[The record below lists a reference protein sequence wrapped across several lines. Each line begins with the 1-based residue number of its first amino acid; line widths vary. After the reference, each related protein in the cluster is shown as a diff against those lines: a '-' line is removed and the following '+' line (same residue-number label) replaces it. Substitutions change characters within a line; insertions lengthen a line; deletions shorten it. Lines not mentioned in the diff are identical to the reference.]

1 MKVLISLVLALLV
14 TTYAYAVDIT
24 VTLTQEQYDAMSVLT
39 VTPEQ
44 WAQNAVSNKADKM
57 IDRLV
62 EKYSDKQPGKVSKQ
76 DKKNI
81 LKTIDLVKEKKDRNG
96 GR

>member
-14 TTYAYAVDIT
+14 TTYAYAVDVT

>member
-44 WAQNAVSNKADKM
+44 WAQNAVSTKADKM